1 MIQIQIHQTNR
12 QTAST
17 IFICLDMFGQFVTS
31 FTRKSWAFE
40 PPSRRKRK
48 QRIPQSPKAKAK
60 DKAWGPWSILFR
72 EMSCPAFYSSKAQK
86 FRSFN
91 EVLSDLAFVRN
102 LVACD
107 IHNSLVLDGFLRKFS
122 QIRSVDPF
130 DIVLCK
136 KKGHFLESHEIP
148 RNRMVQDIFIYIY

>member
-1 MIQIQIHQTNR
+1 
-12 QTAST
+12 
-17 IFICLDMFGQFVTS
+17 
-31 FTRKSWAFE
+31 
-40 PPSRRKRK
+40 
-48 QRIPQSPKAKAK
+48 
-60 DKAWGPWSILFR
+60 
-72 EMSCPAFYSSKAQK
+72 MSCPAFYSSKAQK

-136 KKGHFLESHEIP
+136 KKGHFIESH
-148 RNRMVQDIFIYIY
+148 